1 MSEMVEMKSGAI
13 ADQSTIFTD
22 FHISEY
28 IYIRLV
34 CISFLFVPFQE
45 SNDLRSYNDLNRSKL
60 LLSTAILAMRTQECP
75 IPIFV
80 EVVNRLLLLPFQGVP
95 SSSPLLGSY
104 FPHYG
109 ERGCST
115 TFSSS
120 FYRRCPD
127 FCADIPSLVSWFSC
141 QTNTPKDKVIVS
153 RSYDWIVTYS
163 SHASWRFNQMDKEIQ
178 QRQLPVLFM
187 LQGFS
192 SVALWGPSICP
203 LAALSL
209 SIAMPPIEFV
219 GSLGSELIVGE
230 NASFRPD
237 GVAPLLGEK
246 QLYRHQETPA
256 LLHVSVDVEVLVRGC
271 FRRDAPNAVL
281 DGTEVLHAAPL
292 GGGANAAF
300 ECGRNVICR
309 FWNHDVFEY
318 DGASDWSKLNLPLVP
333 ILESFREH
341 GGRRGRDQ
349 VHFHEANPSGRRD
362 ACGRR
367 GAFGFHTARLSN
379 RGGELQP
386 IR

>member
-1 MSEMVEMKSGAI
+1 M
-13 ADQSTIFTD
+13 
-22 FHISEY
+22 
-28 IYIRLV
+28 
-34 CISFLFVPFQE
+34 
-45 SNDLRSYNDLNRSKL
+45 
-60 LLSTAILAMRTQECP
+60 
-75 IPIFV
+75 
-80 EVVNRLLLLPFQGVP
+80 
-95 SSSPLLGSY
+95 
-104 FPHYG
+104 
-109 ERGCST
+109 
-115 TFSSS
+115 
-120 FYRRCPD
+120 
-127 FCADIPSLVSWFSC
+127 SWFSC

-219 GSLGSELIVGE
+219 GSLGSELIIGE

-237 GVAPLLGEK
+237 GVAALLGEE

-281 DGTEVLHAAPL
+281 DGAEVLHAAPL
-292 GGGANAAF
+292 RGGANAAF
-300 ECGRNVICR
+300 ECGRNVMCR

-318 DGASDWSKLNLPLVP
+318 DGASNRSKP
-333 ILESFREH
+333 ICL
-341 GGRRGRDQ
+341 
-349 VHFHEANPSGRRD
+349 
-362 ACGRR
+362 
-367 GAFGFHTARLSN
+367 
-379 RGGELQP
+379 
-386 IR
+386 